1 MRVLVHDFGGYAFP
15 VQLSEALHARGY
27 EVVHMYCGSHQTTPP
42 GVTGATNTK
51 AGFRVEA
58 ISLPAPLNK
67 YNLVKRWQQE
77 RLYGRLAAAAIA
89 SIQPDVVLSAN
100 TPLDAQ
106 IKIQRTCTA
115 HSIPFVFWLQDL
127 ISIATNQILSQKIP
141 IAGHMV
147 GALYTSLE
155 KKLLQRSDA
164 IVAITDGFS
173 DQLQRWSVDM
183 KQVATIPNWAPL
195 NRIPVTDKRNVWAQ
209 AQGLDDAFCFMYTG
223 TLGMKHNPAFLLEL
237 AKAFRKHKDV
247 RVVVVSQGKGA
258 NWLAAEK
265 ENLHLNNLLLYPYQP
280 ADQLPE
286 VLGTADVLLA
296 LLDAK
301 AGAFS
306 VPSKVLTYLC
316 AQRPLLLALPKDNQA
331 ATMVKT
337 INAGLITGSEDMQA
351 FIAGAQQLYADP
363 AQRDTLGQ
371 HARTHAEEAFS
382 IESICTAFE
391 EVLARAISKATS
403 RG

>member
-1 MRVLVHDFGGYAFP
+1 MRILVHDFGGYAFP
-15 VQLSEALHARGY
+15 VQLSEALHTRGY
-27 EVVHMYCGSHQTTPP
+27 EVVHMYCDSHQTTPP
-42 GVTGATNTK
+42 GVTEAANSN
-51 AGFRVEA
+51 AGFRIEA
-58 ISLPAPLNK
+58 ISLPTPLNK

-89 SIQPDVVLSAN
+89 SLQPDVVLSAN

-106 IKIQRTCTA
+106 IKIQRTCAA

-141 IAGHMV
+141 VAGHMV
-147 GALYTSLE
+147 GALYTALE

-173 DQLQRWSVDM
+173 NQLRRWSVDM
-183 KQVATIPNWAPL
+183 QRVVTIPNWAPI
-195 NRIPVTDKRNVWAQ
+195 NRIPVTDKRNAWAQ
-209 AQGLDDAFCFMYTG
+209 AQRLDNAFCFMYTG

-237 AKAFRKHKDV
+237 AKAFRNQNDV

-258 NWLAAEK
+258 SWLATEK
-265 ENLHLNNLLLYPYQP
+265 EKLHLDNLLLYPYQP
-280 ADQLPE
+280 ADQLPQ
-286 VLGTADVLLA
+286 VLGTADVLVA

-331 ATMVKT
+331 ATLVKT
-337 INAGLITGSEDMQA
+337 INAGLITGSEDKQA
-351 FIAGAQQLYADP
+351 FIAGAQQLYADQ
-363 AQRDTLGQ
+363 AQRNTLGQ
-371 HARTHAEEAFS
+371 HARAHAKEAFS
-382 IESICTAFE
+382 IEKICTAFE
-391 EVLARAISKATS
+391 EALNHAINKPTS
-403 RG
+403 